1 MFHVKHARKNRKEGI
16 LVRFHKKSILKQ
28 LFISNIPKHNKKSLK
43 YVDKFVDKLWV
54 RWVQHTLSKIP
65 KKYTKYILDL
75 SQKLIFYNILILN
88 KL

>member
-16 LVRFHKKSILKQ
+16 LVRFHKKKYFETTIYFKY
-28 LFISNIPKHNKKSLK
+28 NKKSLK

-54 RWVQHTLSKIP
+54 RWVQHTLSKSP